1 MFFKKPGGVSWL
13 IVFLGNPGP
22 RYEMTRHNAGFM
34 AADAMAKEKNVN
46 INKARFK
53 ALTATCD
60 IGGESVLLMKP
71 QTFMNLSGDAVA
83 QAARFYKIPP
93 EHVIVVSDEISLRIG
108 KLRIRTKGSAG
119 GHNGLKDIIAKL
131 GTDAFPR
138 IRIGVGA
145 PPHPDYDMADWVLSS
160 FKNQDAEDMKAAAK
174 KAEKMAIEDARF
186 VLPNACATKMIVTM
200 NARSLMN
207 FFSHR
212 CCNRAQWEIRE
223 LAEEMYRLV
232 YQVAPTLF
240 RNAGPSCTCGGC
252 TEGKMTCG
260 KAAEVREKYRK
271 IREEMSK

>member
-93 EHVIVVSDEISLRIG
+93 EHVIVMSDEISLPIG

-160 FKNQDAEDMKAAAK
+160 FKNQDAEDMLAAA
-174 KAEKMAIEDARF
+174 AR
-186 VLPNACATKMIVTM
+186 AAQAAQCYITQGADRAM
-200 NARSLMN
+200 NRFN
-207 FFSHR
+207 
-212 CCNRAQWEIRE
+212 
-223 LAEEMYRLV
+223 
-232 YQVAPTLF
+232 
-240 RNAGPSCTCGGC
+240 
-252 TEGKMTCG
+252 
-260 KAAEVREKYRK
+260 
-271 IREEMSK
+271 

>member
-60 IGGESVLLMKP
+60 IGDESVLLMKP

-83 QAARFYKIPP
+83 QAAKFYKIPP
-93 EHVIVVSDEISLRIG
+93 EHVIVVSDEISLPIG

-160 FKNQDAEDMKAAAK
+160 FKNQDAEDMLAAAARAAQAAQCYIAQG
-174 KAEKMAIEDARF
+174 AERAMNRF
-186 VLPNACATKMIVTM
+186 N
-200 NARSLMN
+200 
-207 FFSHR
+207 
-212 CCNRAQWEIRE
+212 
-223 LAEEMYRLV
+223 
-232 YQVAPTLF
+232 
-240 RNAGPSCTCGGC
+240 
-252 TEGKMTCG
+252 
-260 KAAEVREKYRK
+260 
-271 IREEMSK
+271 

>member
-1 MFFKKPGGVSWL
+1 MLFKKPGGVSWL

-83 QAARFYKIPP
+83 QAAKFYKILP
-93 EHVIVVSDEISLRIG
+93 ERVIVVSDEISLPIG

-160 FKNQDAEDMKAAAK
+160 FKNQDAEDMLAAAER
-174 KAEKMAIEDARF
+174 AAQAAQCYITQGADRAMNRF
-186 VLPNACATKMIVTM
+186 N
-200 NARSLMN
+200 
-207 FFSHR
+207 
-212 CCNRAQWEIRE
+212 
-223 LAEEMYRLV
+223 
-232 YQVAPTLF
+232 
-240 RNAGPSCTCGGC
+240 
-252 TEGKMTCG
+252 
-260 KAAEVREKYRK
+260 
-271 IREEMSK
+271 